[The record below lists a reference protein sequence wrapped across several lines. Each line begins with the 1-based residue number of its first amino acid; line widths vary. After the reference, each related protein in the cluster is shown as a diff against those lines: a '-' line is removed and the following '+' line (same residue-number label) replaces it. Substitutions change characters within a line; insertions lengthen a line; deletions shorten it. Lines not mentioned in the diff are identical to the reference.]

1 MNPVLLL
8 PDPLIEFDLDIGPIK
23 PVPPKLT
30 FPPEMLPIMIP
41 SLLIA
46 KFIPP

>member
-8 PDPLIEFDLDIGPIK
+8 PDPLIDLVLDIGEIK

-41 SLLIA
+41 SFLKA